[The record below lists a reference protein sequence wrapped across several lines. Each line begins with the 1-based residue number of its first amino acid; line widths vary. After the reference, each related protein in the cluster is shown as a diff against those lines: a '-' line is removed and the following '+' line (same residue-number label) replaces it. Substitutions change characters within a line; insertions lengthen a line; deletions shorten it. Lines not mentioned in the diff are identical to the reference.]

1 MSVNLVSI
9 ADNVFNH
16 SVSYVTVSDI
26 SFCHLDEVQEAQ
38 LRQVLQ
44 RFADVLSDVPKK
56 THFAEH
62 FIRIKDGV
70 PPVAQAHYRLNPE
83 KLKIV
88 DKEIQ
93 DLLAKE
99 IEKSYSTWAAPF
111 GSKTGWVK
119 AILH

>member
-16 SVSYVTVSDI
+16 SVSYVAVSDI
-26 SFCHLDEVQEAQ
+26 SLCHLDEVQEAQ

-44 RFADVLSDVPKK
+44 RFADVPNKADL
-56 THFAEH
+56 AEH

-93 DLLAKE
+93 DLE
-99 IEKSYSTWAAPF
+99 I
-111 GSKTGWVK
+111 
-119 AILH
+119 L